1 MMIFIAM
8 ILMIVGALVVFAFIG
23 RAIARKVAPRRQGL
37 IMVLTALV
45 GAGLGW
51 LWVMAT
57 FYESSWSP
65 PPQLQL
71 AIAPGFDAPVVLILE
86 DRGARQRVQLHESIL
101 PFTRSTAQ
109 IAVPSSGIVRVHDL
123 DAVQG
128 RADLSIV
135 WPDGTESFGAG
146 GGPSPPGIGATTY
159 MMIAR
164 EGAPA
169 GEADRLSL
177 SPEALAA
184 YVRQREGRP

>member
-23 RAIARKVAPRRQGL
+23 RAIARRVAPDRQGL
-37 IMVLTALV
+37 IMVLTALA

-65 PPQLQL
+65 PPQIQL

-86 DRGARQRVQLHESIL
+86 DRGAGQRVQWHESSL

-109 IAVPSSGIVRVHDL
+109 IAVPPSGIVRVHDL
-123 DAVQG
+123 GAAEG
-128 RADLSIV
+128 RADLSIL
-135 WPDGTESFGAG
+135 WPDGTEAFGAG
-146 GGPSPPGIGATTY
+146 GGPGPPGIGAASY
-159 MMIAR
+159 MMIERA
-164 EGAPA
+164 GAQA
-169 GEADRLSL
+169 GEAERLSS

-184 YVRQREGRP
+184 YVMQREGRR